1 MANDY
6 VVLDLEKPVSTLVD
20 LRNNFQGRVG
30 DSRAYCKLWIKSN
43 GLPLDLTN
51 KHVGF
56 SGVDPKGDKWNAVGW
71 CAADQPGDDQQVG
84 RVTYYFPSGMFR
96 VEGDWD
102 TTSTYFYVD
111 DDKKDMHVSTINVYL
126 HIMANEVEMG
136 INAEPFKT
144 DLDKAV
150 DEVKSY
156 AKKRMADIDSAL
168 AALNSDTLQ
177 MKWKSLNDVLN
188 NYVELIKDKGVP
200 TYKDMEDYV
209 SKLFGAH
216 STAQDFNLLMP
227 AGTYIITNE
236 KAGNNPAKTTGILY
250 VVGDGDSS
258 IMQMFLDNQQNL
270 WIRGGGSDGWSDWR
284 EQTAW
289 K

>member
-6 VVLDLEKPVSTLVD
+6 VVLDLEKPVATLVD
-20 LRNNFQGRVG
+20 LRKNFQGRVG

-43 GLPLDLTN
+43 GLPLDLTD

-56 SGVDPKGDKWNAVGW
+56 SGVDPNGDKWNAVGW

-102 TTSTYFYVD
+102 TNSTYFYVD
-111 DDKKDMHVSTINVYL
+111 DEKQDSHISTINVWL
-126 HIMANEVEMG
+126 RILANQVEMG

-150 DEVKSY
+150 DEVRTY

-200 TYKDMEDYV
+200 TFKDMEDYV

-216 STAQDFNLLMP
+216 ATTQDFDLLMP
-227 AGTYIITNE
+227 AGTYIVTNA
-236 KAGNNPAKTTGILY
+236 KAGNNPAKTTGLLY
-250 VVGDGDSS
+250 VVGDGENS
-258 IMQMFLDNQQNL
+258 IMQMFLDNEQNL
-270 WIRGGGSDGWSDWR
+270 WVRSGGSDGWSDWR
-284 EQTAW
+284 EQVAW